1 MNNNKGVFKMEIK
14 QSNLIFKPTTLQY
27 LQSGDFVEDVDYLHS
42 REDLKNSFYKR
53 LLNGLSNNADLI
65 FTDKI
70 SIEMQKETIN
80 KIDAICKY
88 VNENLELYNKIL
100 QILPQTKSI
109 YNSRKPCKIIA
120 LKQI

>member
-1 MNNNKGVFKMEIK
+1 MNNNKGVFKMNTK
-14 QSNLIFKPTTLQY
+14 QGNLIFKPTTLQY
-27 LQSGDFVEDVDYLHS
+27 LQSGDFEQDVDYLHN

-53 LLNGLSNNADLI
+53 LLNGLNNNADLI

-80 KIDAICKY
+80 KIDAICKS
-88 VNENLELYNKIL
+88 VTENLELYN
-100 QILPQTKSI
+100 QIIQLLPQVKSI
-109 YNSRKPCKIIA
+109 YNSQKPCKIIT

>member
-27 LQSGDFVEDVDYLHS
+27 LQSVDFEQDVDSLYN

-80 KIDAICKY
+80 KIDAICQS
-88 VNENLELYNKIL
+88 VTENLELYNKIL

-109 YNSRKPCKIIA
+109 CNSQKPCKIIA
-120 LKQI
+120 LK

>member
-1 MNNNKGVFKMEIK
+1 MNNNKGVFKMNTK
-14 QSNLIFKPTTLQY
+14 QGDLIFKPTTLQY
-27 LQSGDFVEDVDYLHS
+27 LQSGDFEQDVDYLHN

-53 LLNGLSNNADLI
+53 LLNGLNNNADLI

-80 KIDAICKY
+80 KIDAICKS
-88 VNENLELYNKIL
+88 VTENLELYN
-100 QILPQTKSI
+100 QIIQLLPQVKSI
-109 YNSRKPCKIIA
+109 YNSQKPCKIIT

>member
-27 LQSGDFVEDVDYLHS
+27 LQSGDFEQDVDYLHN

-70 SIEMQKETIN
+70 SIEKQKETIN
-80 KIDAICKY
+80 KIDAICKS
-88 VNENLELYNKIL
+88 VTENLELYNQIL

-109 YNSRKPCKIIA
+109 FNSQKPCKIIA